1 MQDISLDSSSTG
13 APRGATGDGESATGA
28 DFPLGVAGFSYGD
41 LYRPERLGQLTAAF
55 YAGLRKDDPTLY
67 AALAAY
73 TEARGANLRGTRA
86 ESELLIAAAPHV
98 SRFVARLFKVEAER
112 AAHAERIR
120 AQDAVFQFKTFVARR
135 ALKRVPPE
143 KALTLDADALHDALA
158 RLLGAVS
165 PDAGV
170 TDDAELKVARMTVRL
185 LAWEELLTKAGGE
198 NVRVEIDEARARA
211 SKTEA
216 AGALREFESA
226 ARENES
232 GDEGGAFVESALRLV
247 ESWAAAHSV
256 QEAAKARVGGWV
268 SFRVPHPLNY
278 EHLVQIERHDAELPE
293 RMRGL
298 DRNLRRRDGFGL
310 TDARASEREVL
321 DEVNYCI
328 YCHERDKDSCSKGLH
343 DSQGSLKRNPLGIAL
358 EGCPLDEKISEM
370 HVLQR
375 DGDSLAALA
384 VVMVDNPMCPGTGH
398 RICNDCMKSCIF
410 QKQEPVNIP
419 QAETGVLTDVLA
431 LPYGFEIYSLLA
443 RWNPLNAKRPHALP
457 PNGRSV
463 LVVGLGPAGYTLA
476 HYLLNEG
483 FGVVGIDGLKIEP
496 LNAALT
502 GDGGRGVPRA
512 VRDVREIEWPL
523 DARVLA
529 GFGGVSEYGIT
540 VRWDK
545 NFLTLIHLTLAR
557 RASFRFY
564 GGVRFGGTLDIEDA
578 WALGFDHIAIAT
590 GAGRPTI
597 VEMRNNLMRGIRK
610 ASDFLMA
617 LQLTG
622 AFKQDALANLQVR
635 LPAVVIGG
643 GLTAIDTATELFAY
657 YPVQVEKAL
666 ARHEELSAKFGEEEI
681 FARFDAE
688 ERGVYEEFLAH
699 GRAVRGER
707 ERAAAAGELPDF
719 VPLVRAWGGVSI
731 VYRKRLQD
739 SPAYRLNHE
748 EVVKS
753 LEEGISYVENMSPV
767 EAVADEHGAVAAITF
782 ERMRQDA
789 ETRRWRASGERVRL
803 AARTVCVAAGTSP
816 NTIYEREQ
824 PGTFKLDERGEF
836 FAPHKIMR
844 ATDESDAGEADA
856 RGGDEGGG
864 DGRDSGK
871 FRLVPAAKGERGF
884 FTSYENAGRF
894 VSYYGDNHPVY
905 AGNVVKAMAS
915 AKFGYEEVCALFAD
929 EIAAVENEIAGA
941 EESAG
946 ESPRMHESPRVRE
959 SPPVHESPRGH
970 EPADE
975 LKFGRAGRFARLVEK
990 LDDELI
996 ARVVRVERLTP
1007 TIVDVVVRA
1016 PMQAR
1021 KFRPGQFYRLQNYET
1036 DARVVGGTKL
1046 TMEGLA
1052 LTGAWVDEARGW
1064 LSLIVLEMGASSRQC
1079 ALLAPGQEVVVM
1091 GPTGTPTEIPSG
1103 ESVLLAGGG
1112 LGNAVLFSIARALR
1126 ENDCRVVYFAG
1137 YKKGEDLFRREE
1149 IEAATDQIIWAT
1161 DTGAQIEPRR
1171 PQDRHYR
1178 GNIVQA
1184 MKAYAEGELGA
1195 PPLFSLGDIERL
1207 IAIGSDRMMA
1217 AVKAA
1222 RHGVLAP
1229 HLDPAHVG
1237 VGSINSPMQCMLK
1250 EVCAQCLQRHVDP
1263 VTGAE
1268 SFVFSCFNQDQPLDQ
1283 VDFKNLNDRLRA
1295 NTVQEKLAN
1304 LWLDKL
1310 LKEAGAEV

>member
-1 MQDISLDSSSTG
+1 MQDISVNSRTSVPGEARAEEAG
-13 APRGATGDGESATGA
+13 AGA
-28 DFPLGVAGFSYGD
+28 DFPLGIGDFSYGD
-41 LYRPERLGQLTAAF
+41 LYKPERLAQLTSAF
-55 YAGLRKDDPTLY
+55 YAELQAADATLY
-67 AALAAY
+67 GSFKEY
-73 TEARGANLRGTRA
+73 TAARGANLRGTRA
-86 ESELLIAAAPHV
+86 ESELLIAVAPHV
-98 SRFVARLFKVEAER
+98 SRFVARLFRVDTER
-112 AAHAERIR
+112 AAHAESIR
-120 AQDAVFQFKTFVARR
+120 AQDAVFQFKTFISRR

-143 KALTLDADALHDALA
+143 RALTFDAEAVHDALT
-158 RLLGAVS
+158 RLMRAVS
-165 PDAGV
+165 PETIEV
-170 TDDAELKVARMTVRL
+170 SETEDAELTVARLCVRL
-185 LAWEELLTKAGGE
+185 LAWEERLTKAEATGE
-198 NVRVEIDEARARA
+198 GREVENFRVEIGEARVRA
-211 SKTEA
+211 AHTEA
-216 AGALREFESA
+216 DAALKEFESDA
-226 ARENES
+226 GTNEALDEDAR
-232 GDEGGAFVESALRLV
+232 FVKSALRLL
-247 ESWAAAHSV
+247 ETWASVHST
-256 QEAAKARVGGWV
+256 QSAAKARVRGWV

-298 DRNLRRRDGFGL
+298 DQNLRRRDGFGL
-310 TDARASEREVL
+310 TDARASGREVL
-321 DEVNYCI
+321 DEVNYCL
-328 YCHERDKDSCSKGLH
+328 YCHERDKDSCSKGLYER
-343 DSQGSLKRNPLGIAL
+343 DGTLKRNPLGIAL

-384 VVMVDNPMCPGTGH
+384 VVMIDNPMCPGTGH

-431 LPYGFEIYSLLA
+431 LPYGFEIYSLLT
-443 RWNPLNAKRPHALP
+443 RWNPLNAKRTHALP
-457 PNGRSV
+457 YNGRNV

-496 LNAALT
+496 LNAELT
-502 GDGGRGVPRA
+502 GDGGRRVPRA
-512 VRDVREIEWPL
+512 VRDVGEIEAPL
-523 DARVLA
+523 DERVLA

-545 NFLTLIHLTLAR
+545 NFLTLIHMALAR
-557 RASFRFY
+557 RAGFRFY
-564 GGVRFGGTLDIEDA
+564 GGVRFGGTLDIADA

-657 YPVQVEKAL
+657 YPVQVEKML
-666 ARHEELSAKFGEEEI
+666 TRHESLSAEFGEEEI

-688 ERGVYEEFLAH
+688 ERAVYEEFLAH
-699 GRAVRGER
+699 GRAVRAER
-707 ERAAAAGELPDF
+707 ERARAASELPNF
-719 VPLVRAWGGVSI
+719 VPLVREWGGVSI

-753 LEEGISYVENMSPV
+753 LEEGISYIENMSPV
-767 EAVADEHGAVAAITF
+767 EAVADEHGAVAGVVF
-782 ERMRQDA
+782 ERMQRDA
-789 ETRRWRASGERVRL
+789 ETRKWRASGELVRL
-803 AARTVCVAAGTSP
+803 PARTVCVAAGTSP

-824 PGTFKLDERGEF
+824 PGTFKLDEWGEF
-836 FAPHKIMR
+836 FAPHKLER
-844 ATDESDAGEADA
+844 VSGNNGDASSSNN
-856 RGGDEGGG
+856 GDSASSG
-864 DGRDSGK
+864 GK

-894 VSYYGDNHPVY
+894 ISYYGDNHPVY

-929 EIAAVENEIAGA
+929 EINAVENEIRRALVGTVERA
-941 EESAG
+941 E
-946 ESPRMHESPRVRE
+946 
-959 SPPVHESPRGH
+959 
-970 EPADE
+970 
-975 LKFGRAGRFARLVEK
+975 RFERLVER

-1021 KFRPGQFYRLQNYET
+1021 KFHPGQFYRLQNYET
-1036 DARVVGGTKL
+1036 SASIVAGTKL

-1052 LTGAWVDEARGW
+1052 LTGAWVDKEQGL

-1079 ALLAPGQEVVVM
+1079 ALLSPGEQVVVM
-1091 GPTGTPTEIPSG
+1091 GPTGTPTEIPAG

-1126 ENDCRVVYFAG
+1126 ENDCRVIYFAG
-1137 YKKGEDLFRREE
+1137 YKKGEDLFKREE

-1161 DTGAQIEPRR
+1161 DMGAEIEPRR
-1171 PQDRHYR
+1171 TQDRHFR
-1178 GNIVQA
+1178 GNIVEA
-1184 MKAYAEGELGA
+1184 MKAYAEGELGERMFD
-1195 PPLFSLGDIERL
+1195 LRDIQRL

-1222 RHGVLAP
+1222 RHGALAA
-1229 HLDPAHVG
+1229 HFNPAHVG
-1237 VGSINSPMQCMLK
+1237 VGSINSPMQCMMK

-1263 VTGAE
+1263 RTGAE
-1268 SFVFSCFNQDQPLDQ
+1268 SFVFSCFNQDQLLDE

-1310 LKEAGAEV
+1310 FAEAAVR